1 MFDPELYRD
10 KDEVNE
16 WKRRDPIEAFS
27 RKLEADSI
35 VSIEDLAVIEDE
47 VLAEIESAVAF
58 AEAGTLEPLC
68 DLTRFVHSEVV
79 AR

>member
-10 KDEVNE
+10 KDEVSE
-16 WKRRDPIEAFS
+16 WKRRDPIESFR

-35 VSIEDLAVIEDE
+35 VSVEDMAAIEDE

-58 AEAGTLEPLC
+58 AEAGTLEPLR
-68 DLTRFVHSEVV
+68 DLTRFVHSEAV